1 MDEINELVARLV
13 ACSDADVLDRTVAD
27 NLMNESADAL
37 EAQQKRIEELE
48 RECRQQ
54 SAGVLVLASQRANYL
69 ERAEKAEAER
79 DELARTIDLLNVER
93 SKAETALA
101 ECIRLSD
108 AMAKHNDAYF
118 IKSEALDAFRTWRAK
133 Q

>member
-1 MDEINELVARLV
+1 MTKMTTCDLHNETIIRLK
-13 ACSDADVLDRTVAD
+13 
-27 NLMNESADAL
+27 
-37 EAQQKRIEELE
+37 KRITELK

-93 SKAETALA
+93 SKAETSLL
-101 ECIRLSD
+101 ECMAHAD
-108 AMAKHNDAYF
+108 AMQAFIDDEEGGTTITLAYSQW
-118 IKSEALDAFRTWRAK
+118 KEG
-133 Q
+133 QHE